1 MKRRFVISSIASSAL
16 LVGGFVAFS
25 IPSVEAAPVSNLNTL
40 VFVGQDVTR
49 QLDYTITY
57 TDYTQTGVLL
67 WSKTIPAPPG
77 SLIRVQTM
85 RLSKTIA
92 ANEPYVVVQ
101 STPAQQRTDITELH
115 EQIAQS
121 ITSSETATA
130 TTIPVMSPDSTMVA
144 TGSFNTYHSAYA
156 DYSITYNNDTADGSL
171 NVTHYS
177 LWLSSTPS
185 STLYW
190 NWIDWANN
198 EYVPGCP
205 MIGLSSDKD
214 SVSLAWSGGTGNKFT
229 TDIND
234 SSACN
239 EILGTDYQGWVI
251 LN

>member
-1 MKRRFVISSIASSAL
+1 MKRGLAISSIASSAL
-16 LVGGFVAFS
+16 LVGGLVAFS
-25 IPSVEAAPVSNLNTL
+25 VPPVEAATVSGPNTL
-40 VFVGQDVTR
+40 VFVGQNVTQ

-57 TDYTQTGVLL
+57 TDYTHNGVLL

-77 SLIRVQTM
+77 SLIRVQAI
-85 RLSKTIA
+85 RLSQAIA

-101 STPAQQRTDITELH
+101 DTPGQQRTDITELH
-115 EQIAQS
+115 EKIAQAV
-121 ITSSETATA
+121 TSSETATA
-130 TTIPVMSPDSTMVA
+130 AVIPAMSPDSTMVA

-177 LWLSSTPS
+177 LWLSSTPT

-214 SVSLAWSGGTGNKFT
+214 SVSLAWSGGTDNKFT

-239 EILGTDYQGWVI
+239 EIFGTDYQGWVV